1 MSDANVVALV
11 PVVGRASQR
20 AHDGA
25 PGGSALLP
33 VHDAPLVVHAV
44 RRLFAADSVDDVV
57 VLAEDPSD
65 VDGLSPLDV
74 RVVIG
79 SVPETSR
86 GIAATASVLLVHD
99 PLRAFVPAEVV
110 DRVVGAVIEHQRP
123 VVPVLPCSDTVKRL
137 DAADVVIDT
146 PDRAGLRVAQTP
158 IGYPA
163 ELIATGAVTAGS
175 VPAGALTVA
184 GDPRSR
190 RMAGAV
196 DLAMLDGGRA

>member
-1 MSDANVVALV
+1 MSDANVVVLV
-11 PVVGRASQR
+11 PVAGRVSQR

-25 PGGSALLP
+25 QGDPALLP

-65 VDGLSPLDV
+65 VDGLPHLDV
-74 RVVIG
+74 RVVTG
-79 SVPETSR
+79 SIPETSR
-86 GIAATASVLLVHD
+86 RIAATAKIVLVHD
-99 PLRAFVPAEVV
+99 PLRAFVPADVV
-110 DRVVGAVIEHQRP
+110 DRVVGAVVEHHRP

-163 ELIATGAVTAGS
+163 ELIADGTVAPGS

-184 GDPRSR
+184 GDPRGR